1 MPKKF
6 IESGF
11 SINVQH
17 YESNMQEIDSRCPAA
32 ARRGFTGS
40 VHGGRIECPVGIRSG
55 VKVGRQ

>member
-1 MPKKF
+1 MLKMPKKF

-40 VHGGRIECPVGIRSG
+40 VHGGRIDALLAYDQG
-55 VKVGRQ
+55 